1 MLTENSVPINPHPCG
16 TLIADLVHELTTVP
30 TIALDLEDWESL
42 CRTIDEYSKCRESVS
57 PNNPVLDQ
65 QELRRLRGLRHGG
78 PFEKW
83 WTRGDS
89 NPRPPHCERG
99 ITKAKTRRHNQLAF

>member
-1 MLTENSVPINPHPCG
+1 MARKKKLGVEKKDKPERKIVWH
-16 TLIADLVHELTTVP
+16 A
-30 TIALDLEDWESL
+30 
-42 CRTIDEYSKCRESVS
+42 
-57 PNNPVLDQ
+57 
-65 QELRRLRGLRHGG
+65 RGR
-78 PFEKW
+78 FEIW